1 MHRNF
6 TASMCSLVH
15 IGVFNKTDTIIQM
28 ATCAFDAHV
37 LEILGAL
44 LFSATVIMLH
54 PYGNMDS
61 MYLIQTLEKR
71 QVTFIAAVPASVK
84 ELSDFIKSKNMPS
97 LGNIRTCC
105 SGG

>member
-6 TASMCSLVH
+6 IASMFSLVH
-15 IGVFNKTDTIIQM
+15 IGVFNKTDIFIQM
-28 ATCAFDAHV
+28 SSCTFDAHV

-44 LFSATVIMLH
+44 LCSATVVMLH

-61 MYLIQTLEKR
+61 IYLIQTLQKR
-71 QVTFIAAVPASVK
+71 QVTFMAAVPASVK
-84 ELSDFIKSKNMPS
+84 ELSDFIKNRNMPS
-97 LGNIRTCC
+97 LANIRTLC